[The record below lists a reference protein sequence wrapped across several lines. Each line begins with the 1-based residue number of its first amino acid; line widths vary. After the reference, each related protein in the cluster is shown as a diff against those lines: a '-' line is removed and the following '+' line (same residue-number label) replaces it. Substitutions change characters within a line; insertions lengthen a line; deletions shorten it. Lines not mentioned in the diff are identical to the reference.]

1 MTNRF
6 VPLIICYTGTII
18 MKTVIVIGHVSF
30 DPPLVIIDVH
40 KLLKVRNEY

>member
-1 MTNRF
+1 MTNTF
-6 VPLIICYTGTII
+6 VPLIIRYTGTII

-40 KLLKVRNEY
+40 KLLTVRNEY